1 MKKFDIHARRKELN
15 LTLEDIGKYVGV
27 GKSTV
32 KKWETGYI
40 KNMRRDKIHLLAEIL
55 QVTPLIIMGYEEEAS
70 AMQQTNEEMADLYF
84 QMRKNEKLAE
94 VIKILCKLPPERL
107 DAVLLFLQA
116 FEQ

>member
-55 QVTPLIIMGYEEEAS
+55 QVTPLIIMGYEEEAG
-70 AMQQTNEEMADLYF
+70 AMQQTNEEMADIYF
-84 QMRKNEKLAE
+84 KMRKNEKLTE
-94 VIKILCKLPPERL
+94 GIKILCELPPDQL
-107 DAVLLFLQA
+107 DAALLVLKA
-116 FEQ
+116 FQK